1 MHGLGPHE
9 RRAGNESGQVHDI
22 PGVLPMAGSQ
32 RAKELYLTG
41 LRNQHAVEAQAIET
55 IERELGRMEPHPE
68 LHERMR
74 EEIRRSQ
81 TQQARLE
88 AILSGHGTSPSTA
101 KETVTSVVGKVA
113 GMVHLPASDEVIKD
127 LLAAIGYK
135 AYEVGS
141 YKALVTLA
149 RTAGAPEDVEAL
161 EQSMKEEMEMAGWQ
175 MDHLPGIVEAF
186 IRRTEPASR

>member
-1 MHGLGPHE
+1 MT
-9 RRAGNESGQVHDI
+9 
-22 PGVLPMAGSQ
+22 GSE
-32 RAKELYLTG
+32 RAKDLYLTG

-55 IERELGRMEPHPE
+55 IERELGRIEPYPD
-68 LHERMR
+68 LHARMQ

-88 AILSGHGTSPSTA
+88 AILSSHGTSASTT
-101 KETVTSVVGKVA
+101 KEAVTSMVGKVA

-141 YKALVTLA
+141 YKALITMA
-149 RTAGAPEDVEAL
+149 RVAGAAGDVQALEEAL
-161 EQSMKEEMEMAGWQ
+161 REEMEMAEWQ

-186 IRRTEPASR
+186 ISRTESRSR

>member
-1 MHGLGPHE
+1 
-9 RRAGNESGQVHDI
+9 
-22 PGVLPMAGSQ
+22 MAGSQ
-32 RAKELYLTG
+32 RAKDLYLTG
-41 LRNQHAVEAQAIET
+41 LRNQHAVEAQAVET
-55 IERELGRMEPHPE
+55 IERELGRMEPYPE
-68 LHERMR
+68 LHARMR

-88 AILSGHGTSPSTA
+88 ALLSGHGTSPSTT
-101 KETVTSVVGKVA
+101 KEAVTSVVGKVA

-141 YKALVTLA
+141 YKALITLA
-149 RTAGAPEDVEAL
+149 KAAGATGDVAAL
-161 EQSMKEEMEMAGWQ
+161 EQSMKEEMEMAEWQ

-186 IRRTEPASR
+186 IRHTEPASR

>member
-1 MHGLGPHE
+1 
-9 RRAGNESGQVHDI
+9 
-22 PGVLPMAGSQ
+22 
-32 RAKELYLTG
+32 

-55 IERELGRMEPHPE
+55 IERELGRIEPYPE